1 MLRMLTLGSMK
12 AGRTRTFSSS
22 GSAVPPS
29 VVGGVVP
36 VSVGVSAIEVGAAEL
51 EEDDEVP
58 GGSIGGTGG
67 GCVSAGPDTLPSSV
81 PVVTGGPLVRDG
93 ARRQPC

>member
-1 MLRMLTLGSMK
+1 MK
-12 AGRTRTFSSS
+12 AGGTRTFSGS
-22 GSAVPPS
+22 GSVVPPS
-29 VVGGVVP
+29 VVGGV
-36 VSVGVSAIEVGAAEL
+36 STVGVGVVEL